1 MDIFLHNTLSGKK
14 EKFTPI
20 EPGKVSMYNCGPT
33 VYDYSHIGNLRSYVF
48 ADVLRRMF
56 EYNDYKVKQI
66 INITDIGHLTSD
78 GDEGEDKMTKALKR
92 ESKPLTLKA
101 MREVA
106 DFYFAK
112 FKKDLISLNIESP
125 EQFPFASDNITE
137 DIALITKLTEKGFT
151 YRTSDGIYFDT
162 SKFADYGKLGN
173 IMQIKDGQSR
183 IGINP
188 EKRNSRDFAVW
199 KFNAELGYD
208 TPFGKGFPG
217 WHIECSAMSV
227 KYLGP
232 EFDIHTGGIDHIPVH
247 HNNEIAQSVCAGYPY
262 ARYWMHNAFLILESG
277 NKMSKSRE
285 NFTPLKILKEKD
297 IDPLAYRYL
306 LLTAH
311 YSSPLQF
318 SWEAVEGA
326 QVAWK
331 RLKTF
336 MSKSPFD
343 TVQGGTLYSS
353 PMSDI
358 GEEYRKK
365 FWIYINNDL
374 DTPQA
379 LALVWEIVKDD
390 KISEKDK
397 RDLILDFD
405 KVLGLKLDE
414 GMSRMPLDIP
424 EHIQNLIAER
434 DKSRAEKDFVKS
446 DELRAEIESL
456 GFEVMDTGEG
466 TRVEKK

>member
-33 VYDYSHIGNLRSYVF
+33 VYDYAHIGNLRSYVF

-208 TPFGKGFPG
+208 TPFGKD
-217 WHIECSAMSV
+217 SLA
-227 KYLGP
+227 
-232 EFDIHTGGIDHIPVH
+232 GI
-247 HNNEIAQSVCAGYPY
+247 
-262 ARYWMHNAFLILESG
+262 
-277 NKMSKSRE
+277 
-285 NFTPLKILKEKD
+285 
-297 IDPLAYRYL
+297 
-306 LLTAH
+306 
-311 YSSPLQF
+311 
-318 SWEAVEGA
+318 
-326 QVAWK
+326 
-331 RLKTF
+331 
-336 MSKSPFD
+336 
-343 TVQGGTLYSS
+343 
-353 PMSDI
+353 
-358 GEEYRKK
+358 
-365 FWIYINNDL
+365 
-374 DTPQA
+374 
-379 LALVWEIVKDD
+379 
-390 KISEKDK
+390 
-397 RDLILDFD
+397 
-405 KVLGLKLDE
+405 
-414 GMSRMPLDIP
+414 
-424 EHIQNLIAER
+424 
-434 DKSRAEKDFVKS
+434 
-446 DELRAEIESL
+446 
-456 GFEVMDTGEG
+456 
-466 TRVEKK
+466 